1 MSGIQTPR
9 KGLGASWVHVAC
21 GAFII
26 LWLDVGLA
34 ASTMNL
40 LPSIVKIGVLGLWL
54 GLAAVRSRPFVET
67 FVVNA
72 WPLPV
77 MMGFTL
83 LFAGE
88 VAQSRQYTQGFGYL
102 LIAFALLSFYA
113 QDAHRREGLVL
124 VNIMAADFAITGV
137 RTLIAVRTDP
147 ELARYLATTED
158 KRVAV
163 YGDQSFAGLGGYG
176 LAYALA
182 AVLLVVMFFLVR
194 GHRHRA
200 ALGLVLIVGLVVLVE
215 LAFTTAI
222 VLTIGLGVVFLVH
235 DLVQQ
240 AALRV
245 LIYAAALVGWVTG
258 LYSAV
263 LDTVAD
269 WAPVGDVVSQRLTE
283 LSRFLSG
290 DSTTG
295 SDLGTRLDHWS
306 DSIEIFLNSG
316 PLGLAGRT
324 GLTGDTG
331 GHSQWLDLVASYG
344 LLAAFPLLFFLFA
357 WKVSR
362 RESNANG
369 VSALKRVWLYFV
381 VLGFI
386 NPLLFST
393 IVLTWMFF
401 VPIVV
406 TWLDD
411 PAPARAISAPQG
423 ANV

>member
-137 RTLIAVRTDP
+137 RTLIAVQTDP
-147 ELARYLATTED
+147 
-158 KRVAV
+158 
-163 YGDQSFAGLGGYG
+163 
-176 LAYALA
+176 
-182 AVLLVVMFFLVR
+182 
-194 GHRHRA
+194 
-200 ALGLVLIVGLVVLVE
+200 
-215 LAFTTAI
+215 
-222 VLTIGLGVVFLVH
+222 
-235 DLVQQ
+235 
-240 AALRV
+240 
-245 LIYAAALVGWVTG
+245 
-258 LYSAV
+258 
-263 LDTVAD
+263 
-269 WAPVGDVVSQRLTE
+269 
-283 LSRFLSG
+283 
-290 DSTTG
+290 
-295 SDLGTRLDHWS
+295 
-306 DSIEIFLNSG
+306 
-316 PLGLAGRT
+316 
-324 GLTGDTG
+324 
-331 GHSQWLDLVASYG
+331 
-344 LLAAFPLLFFLFA
+344 
-357 WKVSR
+357 
-362 RESNANG
+362 
-369 VSALKRVWLYFV
+369 
-381 VLGFI
+381 
-386 NPLLFST
+386 
-393 IVLTWMFF
+393 
-401 VPIVV
+401 
-406 TWLDD
+406 
-411 PAPARAISAPQG
+411 
-423 ANV
+423 